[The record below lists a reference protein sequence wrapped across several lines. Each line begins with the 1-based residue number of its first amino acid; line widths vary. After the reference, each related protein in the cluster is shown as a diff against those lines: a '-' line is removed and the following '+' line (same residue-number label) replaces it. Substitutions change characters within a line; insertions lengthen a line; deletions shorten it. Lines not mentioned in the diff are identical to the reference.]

1 MLDIREPVLAYNR
14 IRINERRTRWLIA
27 SFSLAVLPVLTAAAV
42 FVMPWVSMIGHAI
55 AFAIYGQALS
65 GKLDALQ
72 SQITASRPAD
82 GPARLLDLP
91 VPVLLLLGGL
101 LLTAFIIVL
110 LMFFGLTAR
119 FISRYGARMVLRM
132 AQARP
137 ASAQDAPVLFSAIEN
152 LCIGAGLPIPRVH
165 VVESA
170 APNAF
175 ATGRDPEHASL
186 VVTRGLLTLL
196 DRRELE
202 GVVAHELSHIGNHDI
217 RLTTTLAAFVATASL
232 PFRMVEGLFRAAF
245 RIHWIAGA
253 FVSWMAFLFGI
264 SLVHV
269 AFGLATLA
277 RDEEFSRVMSRFV
290 WWWTLHGVAAPLYAL
305 FVAPVVALLIRQTV
319 SRQREFLADADAA
332 LLTRDPEGLA
342 LALVKIGAS
351 RGERLRVSE
360 GLVHLYFVDPTEE
373 RGSLLH
379 DVFPS
384 HPTLRARIELLGRM
398 GSGIPPSALDAAI
411 EAGAATRPIEPDANT
426 SAPPIVDV
434 PAGPV
439 PPSTS
444 EEAAVR
450 RLTPLYENADGWSRV
465 LTQLPPDAALTV
477 TGTEGNFIRVTTA
490 DNVCGYVS
498 RLSPLA
504 SATES
509 TTSFRAPTYQDQR
522 AV

>member
-27 SFSLAVLPVLTAAAV
+27 SFSLALLPVLTAAAV
-42 FVMPWVSMIGHAI
+42 FVMSWVSMIGGAI
-55 AFAIYGQALS
+55 AHAIYGQALS
-65 GKLDALQ
+65 GKLHALQ
-72 SQITASRPAD
+72 SQIIASRPAG
-82 GPARLLDLP
+82 GPTRLLDLP

-101 LLTAFIIVL
+101 LLTALIIVL
-110 LMFFGLTAR
+110 LITAAL
-119 FISRYGARMVLRM
+119 ISRYGARMVLRM

-137 ASAQDAPVLFSAIEN
+137 ASAQDAPVLFRAVEA
-152 LCIGAGLPIPRVH
+152 LCIGAGLPMPHVH

-175 ATGRDPEHASL
+175 ATGRDPQHASL

-245 RIHWIAGA
+245 RLHWIVGA
-253 FVSWMAFLFGI
+253 FVSWMAFMFCM
-264 SLVHV
+264 SLVQ
-269 AFGLATLA
+269 AAIGLATLA
-277 RDEEFSRVMSRFV
+277 RDEEFSRKMSGFV
-290 WWWTLHGVAAPLYAL
+290 WWWSLHGTVASLYAL
-305 FVAPVVALLIRQTV
+305 FVAPVVALLIRQSV
-319 SRQREFLADADAA
+319 SRQREFLADADAV

-351 RGERLRVSE
+351 RGERLRVGE

-373 RGSLLH
+373 RSSLLH
-379 DVFPS
+379 AVFPS
-384 HPTLRARIELLGRM
+384 HPSLRARIELLGRM
-398 GSGIPPSALDAAI
+398 GSGISPSALEAAI
-411 EAGAATRPIEPDANT
+411 EAGAATRRIEPEAST
-426 SAPPIVDV
+426 PAPSLADM

-439 PPSTS
+439 PPSTN
-444 EEAAVR
+444 EEAPRVR
-450 RLTPLYENADGWSRV
+450 RMTPLYERADGWSRV
-465 LTQLPPDAALTV
+465 LAQLPPDAALTV

-490 DNVCGYVS
+490 DHLSGYVS

-504 SATES
+504 VAYRPATVGPGVHDARPAAHS
-509 TTSFRAPTYQDQR
+509 
-522 AV
+522 

>member
-1 MLDIREPVLAYNR
+1 MPDIREPVLAYNR

-27 SFSLAVLPVLTAAAV
+27 SFSLALLPVLTAAAV
-42 FVMPWVSMIGHAI
+42 FVIPWVSMIGGAL
-55 AFAIYGQALS
+55 AYTIYGQALS

-72 SQITASRPAD
+72 SQITASQPAD

-101 LLTAFIIVL
+101 LLTALIIVL
-110 LMFFGLTAR
+110 LVFFGITGAL
-119 FISRYGARMVLRM
+119 ISRYGARMVLRT
-132 AQARP
+132 AQARL
-137 ASAQDAPVLFSAIEN
+137 ATAQDAPGLFRAVEN
-152 LCIGAGLPIPRVH
+152 LCIGAGLPMPRVH

-186 VVTRGLLTLL
+186 VVTRGLLSLL

-245 RIHWIAGA
+245 RLHWIAGA
-253 FVSWMAFLFGI
+253 FVSGMAGMFCL
-264 SLVHV
+264 SLVHL
-269 AFGLATLA
+269 ATGLATLA
-277 RDEEFSRVMSRFV
+277 RDEEFSREMSRFV
-290 WWWTLHGVAAPLYAL
+290 WWWTLHGVTAPLYAL

-342 LALVKIGAS
+342 LALVKIGTA
-351 RGERLRVSE
+351 RGERLRVGE
-360 GLVHLYFVDPTEE
+360 GFVHLYFVDPTEE
-373 RGSLLH
+373 RGSWLH
-379 DVFPS
+379 AVFPS
-384 HPTLRARIELLGRM
+384 HPSLRARIELLGRM
-398 GSGIPPSALDAAI
+398 GSGMSPSALEAAI
-411 EAGAATRPIEPDANT
+411 EAGVATRRIDPEANT
-426 SAPPIVDV
+426 SDLPLADV

-439 PPSTS
+439 PPSTVD
-444 EEAAVR
+444 EAPR
-450 RLTPLYENADGWSRV
+450 MHGLTPLYESADGWSRV
-465 LTQLPPDAALTV
+465 LAQLPTDAALTV

-490 DNVCGYVS
+490 DNLSGYVS

-504 SATES
+504 VASGPVTVDPTSS
-509 TTSFRAPTYQDQR
+509 T
-522 AV
+522 

>member
-1 MLDIREPVLAYNR
+1 MPDTRGPVLAYNR

-27 SFSLAVLPVLTAAAV
+27 SFSVALLPVLTAAAV
-42 FVMPWVSMIGHAI
+42 FLMPWVSMIGGAI
-55 AFAIYGQALS
+55 AYSISGQTLL
-65 GKLDALQ
+65 GKLNALQ
-72 SQITASRPAD
+72 PQITASWPAD

-91 VPVLLLLGGL
+91 VPVLLILGGL
-101 LLTAFIIVL
+101 LLTASIVAL
-110 LMFFGLTAR
+110 LMFFGMTAAL
-119 FISRYGARMVLRM
+119 ISRYGARMVLRM

-137 ASAQDAPVLFSAIEN
+137 ATAQDAPVLFRAVEN
-152 LCIGAGLPIPRVH
+152 LCIGAGLPMPRVH

-175 ATGRDPEHASL
+175 ATGRDPQHASL

-245 RIHWIAGA
+245 RLHWVAGA
-253 FVSWMAFLFGI
+253 FVSGMAFMICLSI
-264 SLVHV
+264 LH
-269 AFGLATLA
+269 AAMGLATLA
-277 RDEEFSRVMSRFV
+277 RDEEFSRRMSGFV
-290 WWWTLHGVAAPLYAL
+290 WWWTLHGITAPLYAL

-342 LALVKIGAS
+342 LALVKIGTW
-351 RGERLRVSE
+351 RGERLWVGE
-360 GLVHLYFVDPTEE
+360 GFVHLYFVDPTEE
-373 RGSLLH
+373 RSSLLH
-379 DVFPS
+379 AVFPS
-384 HPTLRARIELLGRM
+384 HPSLRARIELLGRM
-398 GSGIPPSALDAAI
+398 GSGISPSALEAAI
-411 EAGAATRPIEPDANT
+411 EAGAATRRVEPEAHT
-426 SAPPIVDV
+426 PAPALADL

-444 EEAAVR
+444 EEAPRVR
-450 RLTPLYENADGWSRV
+450 GLTPLYERADGWSRV
-465 LTQLPPDAALTV
+465 LAQLPPDAALTV

-490 DNVCGYVS
+490 DNLAGYVS
-498 RLSPLA
+498 RLSPPANRL
-504 SATES
+504 SARNGRS
-509 TTSFRAPTYQDQR
+509 G
-522 AV
+522 